1 MEFFRL
7 IRLLAWGEFDK
18 SGNIGHRFT
27 RKCDLMQGEIVNSP
41 LFEIA
46 RVLVRFDHVARLIIN
61 ASLAPILYRFQPAL
75 AQEIM

>member
-41 LFEIA
+41 LFELA
-46 RVLVRFDHVARLIIN
+46 RVFVRLDHVASFIVN
-61 ASLAPILYRFQPAL
+61 ANHGV
-75 AQEIM
+75 M